1 MSQNKVFL
9 VTGQNWQA
17 IVVDHLP
24 DGTNLNGKLIPL
36 CYANEINVADVLD
49 AFCYDMD
56 EVVIVPVEY
65 AGTVHELLSTNI
77 WTRQLHIKPMTGEV
91 KHVPSG
97 NVSDVSFDTNVTKY
111 NDVFKEQGLDIDVP
125 NVGDEIYVDPQ
136 RTAFTNITGGK
147 AKVAH
152 VHAGKP
158 MLVPSAEDSD
168 DDAEEEQY
176 VVTYFLEVEELPGVF
191 LNWSLLIPK
200 QAQLREQFGNQYA
213 SLENE

>member
-1 MSQNKVFL
+1 MSQNKVFV

-36 CYANEINVADVLD
+36 CYANEIDVADVLD
-49 AFCYDMD
+49 AFCYDID
-56 EVVIVPVEY
+56 EAVIVPVEY
-65 AGTVHELLSTNI
+65 AGTVHEYLDSLSSV
-77 WTRQLHIKPMTGEV
+77 LYVAGEV
-91 KHVPSG
+91 VKHAPSG
-97 NVSDVSFDTNVTKY
+97 NVSDVSFDTNVTKFD
-111 NDVFKEQGLDIDVP
+111 DVFKEHGLDGDVP

-152 VHAGKP
+152 VHPGKP
-158 MLVPSAEDSD
+158 TLVSTAEEDSAEED
-168 DDAEEEQY
+168 QY

-191 LNWSLLIPK
+191 LNWALLVPK

-213 SLENE
+213 SIENEGR